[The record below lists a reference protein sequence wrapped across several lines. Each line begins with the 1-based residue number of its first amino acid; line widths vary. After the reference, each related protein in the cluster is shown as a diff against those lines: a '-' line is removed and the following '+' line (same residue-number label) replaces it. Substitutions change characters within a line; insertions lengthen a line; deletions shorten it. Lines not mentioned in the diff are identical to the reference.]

1 MTTNRPNLFFI
12 LRRQIKDI
20 INLTDHIDTEKAATF
35 IRNNVDFKGPNAYI
49 LAFAIVIASVGLNIN
64 SIPVIIGAML
74 VSPLMGPIFGI
85 GYGVGT
91 NDGEFLKRSLKNLV
105 VMVSISILAS
115 TLFFLITPLELENPT
130 ELLARTNPTIYDV
143 MIALFGGFAGIVE
156 ISRKDKGTVISGVA
170 IATALMPPLCTAG
183 FGLANGELNYFIGAI
198 YLFFINCIFIALAT
212 FLTVKYL
219 HFPSITLTDS
229 KKDRRV
235 KQTIAAFVII
245 LITPSIFSAIGMIQE
260 NNFDQNARAFV
271 KHNETI
277 NKSYIYNYNIDYNTK
292 PITLELMIAGEP
304 MTDAEIDMLHR
315 SAHTFGIDEE
325 QIILKENLTN
335 RNDELAEKIVVQS
348 IYERS
353 DMEIKRRD
361 TIIQNLEQELQIY
374 KDKEL
379 PYNQIVKEI
388 HAQYPEIVSIS
399 MTRGLSINPTSM
411 ENTEQVTII
420 LTTDKAIS
428 TENIGKLQQWLRVK
442 LNFEN
447 IIISQNQQ

>member
-1 MTTNRPNLFFI
+1 MTTNRPNLFFR

-20 INLTDHIDTEKAATF
+20 TNLTDHIDTEKAATF

-156 ISRKDKGTVISGVA
+156 IARKDKGTVISGVA

-245 LITPSIFSAIGMIQE
+245 LITPSIFSAIGMIRE
-260 NNFDQNARAFV
+260 NNFAQNARAFV

-315 SAHTFGIDEE
+315 SAQTFGIDEG

-335 RNDELAEKIVVQS
+335 RNEELAEKIVVQS

-361 TIIQNLEQELQIY
+361 TIIQNLEQELQVY

-399 MTRGLSINPTSM
+399 MTRGLSINPASM

>member
-1 MTTNRPNLFFI
+1 
-12 LRRQIKDI
+12 
-20 INLTDHIDTEKAATF
+20 
-35 IRNNVDFKGPNAYI
+35 
-49 LAFAIVIASVGLNIN
+49 
-64 SIPVIIGAML
+64 
-74 VSPLMGPIFGI
+74 
-85 GYGVGT
+85 
-91 NDGEFLKRSLKNLV
+91 
-105 VMVSISILAS
+105 
-115 TLFFLITPLELENPT
+115 
-130 ELLARTNPTIYDV
+130 
-143 MIALFGGFAGIVE
+143 
-156 ISRKDKGTVISGVA
+156 
-170 IATALMPPLCTAG
+170 
-183 FGLANGELNYFIGAI
+183 
-198 YLFFINCIFIALAT
+198 
-212 FLTVKYL
+212 
-219 HFPSITLTDS
+219 
-229 KKDRRV
+229 
-235 KQTIAAFVII
+235 
-245 LITPSIFSAIGMIQE
+245 
-260 NNFDQNARAFV
+260 
-271 KHNETI
+271 
-277 NKSYIYNYNIDYNTK
+277 
-292 PITLELMIAGEP
+292 MIAGEP

-315 SAHTFGIDEE
+315 SAHTFGIDEG

-353 DMEIKRRD
+353 DLEIKRRD

-399 MTRGLSINPTSM
+399 MTRGLSINPASM